1 MEQVEPTAPSG
12 LPARIGAFRGFLS
25 HVQAEMKK
33 VTWPT
38 RAELI
43 KATRM
48 VVILADLEDFSYK
61 EIAEIL
67 DCPVGTVM
75 SRLYRGRKLLEKA
88 LLRYARRHGYIRGG
102 EPAKMR
108 TRPKTPAA

>member
-33 VTWPT
+33 VTWPS

-48 VVILADLEDFSYK
+48 VVILALVLGITIGLVDFLLQLILVRGVAA
-61 EIAEIL
+61 IAQ
-67 DCPVGTVM
+67 
-75 SRLYRGRKLLEKA
+75 
-88 LLRYARRHGYIRGG
+88 
-102 EPAKMR
+102 
-108 TRPKTPAA
+108 